1 MEFIDKYIKSGKN
14 ITLLEK
20 VFKIKSNDFMRIY
33 GTCVTFMVFPSH
45 RVIKNTNKIITQ
57 KIGTIKD
64 YKTKKIFFKEY
75 KKAKK
80 FNKQLNYPRKIKYDK
95 KLKKYYLKVNVAKYK
110 KIISKKARVYIKL
123 IYLNNRFELTTYTK
137 YDYKHN
143 PMPTDIVR
151 DYTIYKSSK
160 SIKKLNKSKTKKQY
174 TY

>member
-1 MEFIDKYIKSGKN
+1 MENQILKTYGLTKDEIQAKITAGMKKYHVMLLPSIRPD
-14 ITLLEK
+14 TLK
-20 VFKIKSNDFMRIY
+20 VVPHQY
-33 GTCVTFMVFPSH
+33 V
-45 RVIKNTNKIITQ
+45 
-57 KIGTIKD
+57 
-64 YKTKKIFFKEY
+64 
-75 KKAKK
+75 
-80 FNKQLNYPRKIKYDK
+80 KYDK

-137 YDYKHN
+137 YDHKHN